1 MADDRWYIVRADT
14 AEPESF
20 ARLLSAEWTKFR
32 TNRGWLIGM
41 VVAALVIVLLGLLF
55 AAGCQTSF
63 EGPNGPVRSSIPLG
77 PDGEAVVDKFYFMR
91 QPLIGNSSI
100 TARVTSLT
108 GIITYPPPNHD
119 EIVRGVVPWA
129 KAGVIIK
136 ESTQQGSTYAAVML
150 TGSHGV
156 RMQCNFTEDKA
167 GRPGGVSPRFP
178 RWLRLTRLGDTLTGY
193 ESSDGTQWTEIST
206 AHLAGL
212 PARVEAGLFVTSPGD
227 LTMSEGASRFTQ
239 ATAVF
244 DHVSVQGNSSGT
256 WSGDEIGATGLL
268 TDWERFQRPAG
279 VEESDGT
286 FTVTGSGDIAP
297 GGIGEGQTIERTLIG
312 TFIGAIVVIIVAVTF
327 VTSDYRRN
335 LNRTSPPRPPATW
348 RVLAAKAIVIGAVTF
363 VAGLAAAII
372 VVPLGMQDFAQQW
385 QRLAPCDPA
394 HETARGR
401 GHCGAACAHRHL
413 RPRPR
418 RDVPSQPRGSS
429 SCYRGYCCALRCRH
443 RLSHARG

>member
-1 MADDRWYIVRADT
+1 MADDRGQVVRGDT
-14 AEPESF
+14 AEREGF
-20 ARLLSAEWTKFR
+20 ARLLCAEWTKFR
-32 TNRGWLIGM
+32 TTRGWLIGM
-41 VVAALVIVLLGLLF
+41 VVAALVTVLLGLLF

-63 EGPNGPVRSSIPLG
+63 EGPNGQVRFSVPLG
-77 PDGEAVVDKFYFMR
+77 PGGEAVIDKFYFMR
-91 QPLIGNSSI
+91 QPLTGNGSI

-119 EIVRGVVPWA
+119 QIVPGVVPWA

-136 ESTQQGSTYAAVML
+136 ESTKQGSSYAAVML

-167 GRPGGVSPRFP
+167 GRPGGVSAQFP
-178 RWLRLTRLGDTLTGY
+178 RWLRLTRFGETLTGY
-193 ESSDGTQWTEIST
+193 ESSDGTQWSEIST

-212 PARVEAGLFVTSPGD
+212 PASVEAGLFVTSPGD

-244 DHVSVQGNSSGT
+244 DHVSVQGNTSGT

-279 VEESDGT
+279 VQESDGT

-312 TFIGAIVVIIVAVTF
+312 TFVGAIVVIVVAVTF
-327 VTSDYRRN
+327 ATSDYRRN
-335 LNRTSPPRPPATW
+335 LNRTSPPRPPAAW

-372 VVPLGMQDFAQQW
+372 VVPLGVQVLRNNGNDLLPVTLLTKL
-385 QRLAPCDPA
+385 RVVVG
-394 HETARGR
+394 TAALLR
-401 GHCGAACAHRHL
+401 AHRHL

-418 RDVPSQPRGSS
+418 RHVSSRPRGSS
-429 SCYRGYCCALRCRH
+429 RCYRGDCCALRCRH